1 MTNEEAV
8 EIIRFLL
15 NDQLYYQRCG
25 VRSYDDKRETKR
37 RLAFLHAVKALR
49 NQPQRI
55 LYLCDGYGCPG
66 CEAGTNPDHECK
78 HTTDIAH
85 AKNFE
90 AMTNEETGEVL
101 GYYEKPEHVIAQIN
115 FDKEQQKKFADEA
128 AEKIKEQI
136 ESGELVVKES
146 CRPVIIHHNGRD
158 FNGYFDSSRMLLFG
172 SYLAAEVAND
182 FGFTWTEVEEEDE
195 NHES

>member
-1 MTNEEAV
+1 MTQIDSEKLRELIHSRSNGMDDVWDTAGV
-8 EIIRFLL
+8 L
-15 NDQLYYQRCG
+15 NAI
-25 VRSYDDKRETKR
+25 TKIE
-37 RLAFLHAVKALR
+37 LESSPEV
-49 NQPQRI
+49 I
-55 LYLCDGYGCPG
+55 YLCDDHGCPG

-90 AMTNEETGEVL
+90 AMLNEETGEVV
-101 GYYEKPEHVIAQIN
+101 GYYEKPEHVIAQVNIT
-115 FDKEQQKKFADEA
+115 DEYQDLVDEA
-128 AEKIKEQI
+128 SRRLKDQI
-136 ESGELVVKES
+136 ESGEIIVKNS

-182 FGFTWTEVEEEDE
+182 FGFTWTEVEE
-195 NHES
+195 S